1 MSHETRA
8 RATASPAV
16 PSASE
21 VAGRRLRKL
30 SLIWAGL
37 FVPATVLAGIVA
49 LTTENAARCLE
60 YGDGCGSTPGY
71 VYLGSLA
78 VAAVAFVIA
87 QSTARTSVAR
97 TAFRVQFGAEAVFVM
112 LVMTTFG

>member
-16 PSASE
+16 PPPAE
-21 VAGRRLRKL
+21 KAGRRLRKL

-49 LTTENAARCLE
+49 LTTENAARCVE

-71 VYLGSLA
+71 AYLGSLVVA
-78 VAAVAFVIA
+78 VVAFVVA
-87 QSTARTSVAR
+87 QGAARTTVTR
-97 TAFRVQFGAEAVFVM
+97 TAFRVQLGAEAVFLM
-112 LVMTTFG
+112 LVMTAFG